1 MTKILTQY
9 KECKKHHRCEPS
21 CRYYAE
27 CMKAKEDLK
36 RKISSIIK
44 MEVIEDGEETN
55 ITH

>member
-27 CMKAKEDLK
+27 CMKAKDDLK
-36 RKISSIIK
+36 RKIGNIIK
-44 MEVIEDGEETN
+44 MEVIEDGEETD